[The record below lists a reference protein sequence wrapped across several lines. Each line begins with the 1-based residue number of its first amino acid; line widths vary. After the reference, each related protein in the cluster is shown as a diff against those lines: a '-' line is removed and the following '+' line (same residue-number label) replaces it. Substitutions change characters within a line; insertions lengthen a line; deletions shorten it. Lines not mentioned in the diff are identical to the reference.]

1 MTEDMLTTVAAQAET
16 DRKSMLIAEGAAL
29 GLKLDKRY
37 SEERMQEKINE
48 AKAGV
53 KSVTHEDVGTAALPP
68 NVEASA
74 EMDALKRQ
82 LAEVQA
88 ALAAK
93 AAEPAPPPYNAPAG
107 MTTTM
112 NMNLPGVLAREEAE
126 RRVLMERCNMM
137 GIGHLVPPRANNDGI
152 REMLGRHMAERAQK
166 MASEEAAARLKA
178 AGPVARFVEMRVLPL
193 GDKKISTGIHVP
205 GFGDEYFS
213 RGDIIPNVPLDTART
228 HERNGYGEILGGL
241 PEAAV

>member
-1 MTEDMLTTVAAQAET
+1 MTEDMLTTVQAQAET
-16 DRKSMLIAEGAAL
+16 DRKAVLIAEGAAL

-48 AKAGV
+48 AKAGPAPV
-53 KSVTHEDVGTAALPP
+53 AAAPAPAP
-68 NVEASA
+68 NA
-74 EMDALKRQ
+74 ELEALKAK
-82 LAEVQA
+82 LAEA
-88 ALAAK
+88 ESALAAK
-93 AAEPAPPPYNAPAG
+93 AAEPAPQPYNAPQG

-126 RRVLMERCNMM
+126 RRVLMERCTMM

-166 MASEEAAARLKA
+166 MASEEAASRLRA

-241 PEAAV
+241 PEGAA

>member
-1 MTEDMLTTVAAQAET
+1 MTEDMLTTVPAQAET

-37 SEERMQEKINE
+37 SEERMMERINE
-48 AKAGV
+48 AKAGPAPV
-53 KSVTHEDVGTAALPP
+53 VATPAP
-68 NVEASA
+68 NA
-74 EMDALKRQ
+74 ELEALKAK
-82 LAEVQA
+82 LAEAEA

-93 AAEPAPPPYNAPAG
+93 AQEPAPQPYNAPAN

-112 NMNLPGVLAREEAE
+112 NMNLPGVLARDEAE
-126 RRVLMERCNMM
+126 RRVLMERCTMM

-166 MASEEAAARLKA
+166 MAAEEAASRLKA
-178 AGPVARFVEMRVLPL
+178 AGPVARFVQMRVLPL

-213 RGDIIPNVPLDTART
+213 RGDIVPNVPLETART
-228 HERNGYGEILGGL
+228 HERNGYGEILGE
-241 PEAAV
+241 PSEAAA

>member
-1 MTEDMLTTVAAQAET
+1 MTEDMLTTVPAQAET

-37 SEERMQEKINE
+37 SEERMMERINE
-48 AKAGV
+48 AKAGPAPV
-53 KSVTHEDVGTAALPP
+53 VATPAP
-68 NVEASA
+68 NA
-74 EMDALKRQ
+74 ELEALKAK
-82 LAEVQA
+82 LAEAEA

-93 AAEPAPPPYNAPAG
+93 AQEPAPQPYNAPAN

-112 NMNLPGVLAREEAE
+112 NMHLPGVLARDEAE
-126 RRVLMERCNMM
+126 RRVLMERCTMM

-166 MASEEAAARLKA
+166 MAAEEAASRLKA
-178 AGPVARFVEMRVLPL
+178 AGPVARFVQMRVLPL

-213 RGDIIPNVPLDTART
+213 RGDIVPNVPLETART
-228 HERNGYGEILGGL
+228 HERNGYGEILGE
-241 PEAAV
+241 PTEAAA

>member
-1 MTEDMLTTVAAQAET
+1 MTEDMLTTVPAQAET
-16 DRKSMLIAEGAAL
+16 DRKAALIAEGAAL

-48 AKAGV
+48 AKAGHAPV
-53 KSVTHEDVGTAALPP
+53 AAAPAPAP
-68 NVEASA
+68 NAELEALKAKLVEA
-74 EMDALKRQ
+74 E
-82 LAEVQA
+82 A

-93 AAEPAPPPYNAPAG
+93 AAEPAPQPYNAPVG

-126 RRVLMERCNMM
+126 RRVLMERCTMM

-166 MASEEAAARLKA
+166 MAAEEAASRLKA
-178 AGPVARFVEMRVLPL
+178 RGPVARFVQMRVLPL

-213 RGDIIPNVPLDTART
+213 RGDIVDSVPLETAKV
-228 HERNGYGEILGGL
+228 HERNGYGEILGDHS
-241 PEAAV
+241 EASA

>member
-1 MTEDMLTTVAAQAET
+1 MTEDMLTTVPAQAET

-37 SEERMQEKINE
+37 SEERMMERINE
-48 AKAGV
+48 AKAGPAPV
-53 KSVTHEDVGTAALPP
+53 VATPAP
-68 NVEASA
+68 NA
-74 EMDALKRQ
+74 ELEALKAK
-82 LAEVQA
+82 LAEAEA

-93 AAEPAPPPYNAPAG
+93 AQEPAPQPYNAPAN

-112 NMNLPGVLAREEAE
+112 NMNLPGVLARDEAE
-126 RRVLMERCNMM
+126 RRVLMERCTMM

-166 MASEEAAARLKA
+166 MAAEEAASRLKA
-178 AGPVARFVEMRVLPL
+178 RGPVARFVQMRVLPL

-213 RGDIIPNVPLDTART
+213 RGDIVPNVPLETART
-228 HERNGYGEILGGL
+228 HERNGYGEILGE
-241 PEAAV
+241 PTEAAA

>member
-1 MTEDMLTTVAAQAET
+1 MTEDMLTTVPAQAET

-37 SEERMQEKINE
+37 SEERMMERINE
-48 AKAGV
+48 AKAGSAPV
-53 KSVTHEDVGTAALPP
+53 VAAPAP
-68 NVEASA
+68 NA
-74 EMDALKRQ
+74 ELEALKAK
-82 LAEVQA
+82 LAEAEA

-93 AAEPAPPPYNAPAG
+93 AQEPAPQPYNAPAN

-112 NMNLPGVLAREEAE
+112 NMNLPGVLARDEAE
-126 RRVLMERCNMM
+126 RRVLMERCTMM

-166 MASEEAAARLKA
+166 MAAEEAASRLKA
-178 AGPVARFVEMRVLPL
+178 RGPVARFVQMRVLPL

-213 RGDIIPNVPLDTART
+213 RGDIVPNVPLETART
-228 HERNGYGEILGGL
+228 HERNGYGEILGE
-241 PEAAV
+241 PSEAAA

>member
-1 MTEDMLTTVAAQAET
+1 MGTPMTEDMLTTVPAQAET

-37 SEERMQEKINE
+37 SEERMMERINE
-48 AKAGV
+48 AKAGPAPV
-53 KSVTHEDVGTAALPP
+53 VATPAP
-68 NVEASA
+68 NA
-74 EMDALKRQ
+74 ELEALKAK
-82 LAEVQA
+82 LAEAEA

-93 AAEPAPPPYNAPAG
+93 AQEPAPQPYNAPAN

-112 NMNLPGVLAREEAE
+112 NMNLPGVLARDEAE
-126 RRVLMERCNMM
+126 RRVLMERCTMM

-166 MASEEAAARLKA
+166 MAAEEAASRLKA
-178 AGPVARFVEMRVLPL
+178 RGPVARFVQMRVLPL

-213 RGDIIPNVPLDTART
+213 RGDIVPNVPLETART
-228 HERNGYGEILGGL
+228 HERNGYGEILGE
-241 PEAAV
+241 PTEAAA

>member
-1 MTEDMLTTVAAQAET
+1 MTEDMLTTVPAQAET

-37 SEERMQEKINE
+37 SEERMMERINE
-48 AKAGV
+48 AKAGPAPV
-53 KSVTHEDVGTAALPP
+53 VAAPAP
-68 NVEASA
+68 NA
-74 EMDALKRQ
+74 ELEALKAK
-82 LAEVQA
+82 LAEAEA

-93 AAEPAPPPYNAPAG
+93 AQEPAPQPYNAPAN

-112 NMNLPGVLAREEAE
+112 NMNLPGVLARDEAE
-126 RRVLMERCNMM
+126 RRVLMERCTMM
-137 GIGHLVPPRANNDGI
+137 GIGHLIPPRANNDGI

-166 MASEEAAARLKA
+166 MAAEEAASRLKA
-178 AGPVARFVEMRVLPL
+178 RGPVARFVQMRVLPL

-213 RGDIIPNVPLDTART
+213 RGDIVDSVPLETART
-228 HERNGYGEILGGL
+228 HERNGYGEILGE
-241 PEAAV
+241 PTEAAA

>member
-1 MTEDMLTTVAAQAET
+1 MTEDMLTTVPAQAET
-16 DRKSMLIAEGAAL
+16 DRKTALIAEGAAL

-48 AKAGV
+48 AKAGPAPV
-53 KSVTHEDVGTAALPP
+53 VATPEPVP
-68 NVEASA
+68 NA
-74 EMDALKRQ
+74 ELEALKRQ
-82 LAEVQA
+82 LAEAQA
-88 ALAAK
+88 ALAARP
-93 AAEPAPPPYNAPAG
+93 AEPAPQPYNAPAN

-126 RRVLMERCNMM
+126 RRVLMERCTMM

-152 REMLGRHMAERAQK
+152 REMLGRHMAEKAQK
-166 MASEEAAARLKA
+166 MAAEEAASRLKA
-178 AGPVARFVEMRVLPL
+178 RGPVARFVQMRVLPL

-213 RGDIIPNVPLDTART
+213 RGDIVDSVPLETAKV
-228 HERNGYGEILGGL
+228 HERNGYGEILGD
-241 PEAAV
+241 PTEAAA

>member
-1 MTEDMLTTVAAQAET
+1 MGTPMTEDMLTTVPAQAET

-37 SEERMQEKINE
+37 SEERMMERINE
-48 AKAGV
+48 AKAGPAPV
-53 KSVTHEDVGTAALPP
+53 VATPAP
-68 NVEASA
+68 NA
-74 EMDALKRQ
+74 ELEALKAK
-82 LAEVQA
+82 LAEAEA

-93 AAEPAPPPYNAPAG
+93 AQEPAPQPYNAPAN

-112 NMNLPGVLAREEAE
+112 NMNLPGVLARDEAE
-126 RRVLMERCNMM
+126 RRVLMERCTMM

-166 MASEEAAARLKA
+166 MAAEEATSRLKA
-178 AGPVARFVEMRVLPL
+178 AGPVARFVQMRVLPL

-213 RGDIIPNVPLDTART
+213 RGDIVPNVPLETART
-228 HERNGYGEILGGL
+228 HERNGYGEILGE
-241 PEAAV
+241 PSEAAA